1 LQARKYPIPQRSSH
15 TLESHL
21 DVDIRKF
28 VFGNCARVVDQR
40 RAPIVLLKRHGVG
53 ADCSYPGDVAG
64 RAGFILVV
72 AEPGNAAGHGVIV
85 NCDAR
90 LAGRAGPLVGVAPE
104 GTLVLVG
111 EMDVEASIDAPGD
124 EARAF

>member
-1 LQARKYPIPQRSSH
+1 M
-15 TLESHL
+15 
-21 DVDIRKF
+21 
-28 VFGNCARVVDQR
+28 VDQR
-40 RAPIVLLKRHGVG
+40 CAPIVLLDRHGVG
-53 ADCSYPGDVAG
+53 SDCSYPGDVAG
-64 RAGFILVV
+64 RAGFILIV

-85 NCDAR
+85 NSDAR
-90 LAGRAGPLVGVAPE
+90 LAGRGFPLVGIAPE